1 MFQSENN
8 MLSSKIRI
16 SLRSRK
22 ILESSKRHKSF
33 YEKYSSV
40 VLKVLKTP
48 SFQNF
53 MNWMLRKES
62 IDANS
67 IENIHV
73 MFFPFRKDNGKPLA
87 GKYSKDEICIYPKRL
102 EFCRK
107 LIGKYGKKK
116 VYSYLKNRARATL
129 IHEFLHVKYSSDEE
143 KVRQLTKEYFEIFSK
158 NQNHQSENG
167 CGLLKFR

>member
-1 MFQSENN
+1 MFSD
-8 MLSSKIRI
+8 KIRI
-16 SLRSRK
+16 SSHSKKL
-22 ILESSKRHKSF
+22 LENSKRHKGF

-40 VLKVLKTP
+40 VSKILKKP

-53 MNWMLRKES
+53 MKWMLRKES
-62 IDANS
+62 IDVDS
-67 IENIHV
+67 VEKIHV
-73 MFFPFRKDNGKPLA
+73 MVLPFRKENGKSLA
-87 GKYSKDEICIYPKRL
+87 GKYVKNEICIYPKRL
-102 EFCRK
+102 GFCRK
-107 LIGKYGKKK
+107 LMEKYGKKK

-167 CGLLKFR
+167 RGLLKFR